1 MGVDRREQR
10 SVCRTRA
17 LMAAGVGVGA
27 LLQAGL
33 VWAGPLVGTGAFKW
47 ATSSQVRAMIAK
59 DSGTARGSTVT
70 YSGPVAHV
78 VVVVPQP
85 EFPFP
90 KFDIDHLRN
99 PTLVL
104 PAGATIKF
112 TFINKINNFS
122 HSFQITR
129 ARPPF
134 AMFPKIEPVLVGTE
148 LSPASGTGNDAFAN
162 FSWHPSAGHYYY
174 LCAIPGHAKMGMFG
188 SIIVR

>member
-1 MGVDRREQR
+1 MGVDRREQGGAR
-10 SVCRTRA
+10 RVRA
-17 LMAAGVGVGA
+17 LMVVALGLGA

-33 VWAGPLVGTGAFKW
+33 VWAGPLVSTSAFKW

-59 DSGTARGSTVT
+59 DNGTAQGTRVT

-78 VVVVPQP
+78 VIVVPQP

-90 KFDIDHLRN
+90 KFKIDHLRN

-112 TFINKINNFS
+112 TFINRIKNFS

-129 ARPPF
+129 AKPPF
-134 AMFPKIEPVLVGTE
+134 PMFPKIKPVLAGTE
-148 LSPASGTGNDAFAN
+148 LSPAARTGKDAYAN
-162 FSWHPSAGHYYY
+162 FTWHPSAGHYYY
-174 LCAIPGHAKMGMFG
+174 LCVIPGHAKMGMFG
-188 SIIVR
+188 SIVVQ